1 MDVRRRSMV
10 LGLVLFAGVS
20 RALLAQSTL
29 ATPPSLSGEQLETFL
44 LKARISNQRDAGGGV
59 TGSRRATAS
68 DGQVTHDVH
77 IQTIDEAK
85 AVFEAGRNTEL
96 NFKDTYRYNIGGY
109 HVARLIGLTNVPMSV
124 ERAIDGKMAAVTWWV
139 DDVKMDEKDRTKAKT
154 LGPDPVKTTK
164 QLQIMR
170 VFDELIQNKDRNQGN
185 ILWTSDFTMWLIDH
199 TRAFRLGR
207 SLLKPENLT
216 RCDRGLLE
224 RLRALTPESL
234 AQAVGGS
241 LTKQEQEALMIRRDL
256 IVKHYDDRIARLG
269 EPVVLFTMYETQ
281 TQDSNKSART
291 GAYVVAS
298 ARRATRHC
306 LSLNSSFG
314 YQWHRHGERL
324 AAIEIDRGH
333 LVTLHLQSRGDST
346 RIELSVHHAGV
357 DLNDAA
363 PEACVDSPGQTV
375 VWPITM
381 ARARMRSRIRSSV
394 GASSASGSL
403 ARPLYQSGPVSLA
416 EKSVGTC
423 SSGTGNERRSL
434 RTAALI
440 PSHPSAAAAS
450 LIPPCRKRMPL
461 MRATAAR

>member
-29 ATPPSLSGEQLETFL
+29 ATQPSLSVEQLETFL

-85 AVFEAGRNTEL
+85 AVFESGRNTEL
-96 NFKDTYRYNIGGY
+96 NFKDTYRYNIAGY
-109 HVARLIGLTNVPMSV
+109 HVARLIGISTVPMSV

-139 DDVKMDEKDRTKAKT
+139 DDVKMDEKARTKAKV

-224 RLRALTPESL
+224 RLRALTPEALS
-234 AQAVGGS
+234 QAVGNS
-241 LTKQEQEALMIRRDL
+241 LTRQEQEALMLRRDL

-269 EPVVLFTMYETQ
+269 EPVVLFTM
-281 TQDSNKSART
+281 
-291 GAYVVAS
+291 
-298 ARRATRHC
+298 
-306 LSLNSSFG
+306 
-314 YQWHRHGERL
+314 
-324 AAIEIDRGH
+324 
-333 LVTLHLQSRGDST
+333 
-346 RIELSVHHAGV
+346 
-357 DLNDAA
+357 
-363 PEACVDSPGQTV
+363 
-375 VWPITM
+375 
-381 ARARMRSRIRSSV
+381 
-394 GASSASGSL
+394 
-403 ARPLYQSGPVSLA
+403 
-416 EKSVGTC
+416 
-423 SSGTGNERRSL
+423 
-434 RTAALI
+434 
-440 PSHPSAAAAS
+440 
-450 LIPPCRKRMPL
+450 
-461 MRATAAR
+461 

>member
-1 MDVRRRSMV
+1 MV
-10 LGLVLFAGVS
+10 LCLVLFAGVS

-85 AVFEAGRNTEL
+85 AVFESGRNTEL
-96 NFKDTYRYNIGGY
+96 NFKDTYRYNIAGY
-109 HVARLIGLTNVPMSV
+109 HVARLIGIDTVPMSV

-139 DDVKMDEKDRTKAKT
+139 DDVKMDEKARTKAKV

-224 RLRALTPESL
+224 RLRTLTAESL
-234 AQAVGGS
+234 AKAVGSS
-241 LTKQEQEALMIRRDL
+241 LTKQELEALMIRRDL

-269 EPVVLFTMYETQ
+269 EPVVLFTM
-281 TQDSNKSART
+281 
-291 GAYVVAS
+291 
-298 ARRATRHC
+298 
-306 LSLNSSFG
+306 
-314 YQWHRHGERL
+314 
-324 AAIEIDRGH
+324 
-333 LVTLHLQSRGDST
+333 
-346 RIELSVHHAGV
+346 
-357 DLNDAA
+357 
-363 PEACVDSPGQTV
+363 
-375 VWPITM
+375 
-381 ARARMRSRIRSSV
+381 
-394 GASSASGSL
+394 
-403 ARPLYQSGPVSLA
+403 
-416 EKSVGTC
+416 
-423 SSGTGNERRSL
+423 
-434 RTAALI
+434 
-440 PSHPSAAAAS
+440 
-450 LIPPCRKRMPL
+450 
-461 MRATAAR
+461 